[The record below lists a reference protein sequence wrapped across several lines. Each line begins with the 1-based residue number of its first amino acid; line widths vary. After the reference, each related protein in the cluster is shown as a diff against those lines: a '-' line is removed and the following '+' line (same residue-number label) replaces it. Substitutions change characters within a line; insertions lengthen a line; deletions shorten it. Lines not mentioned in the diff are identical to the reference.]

1 MQGLLKPP
9 NTLSIMFYRQNYV
22 PLLNC
27 LYYGLC
33 QNRGASKL
41 GISINI
47 RLQANLEKLKEFSHK
62 LNWKRVRNPL
72 RHVHTLLINYFIIPS
87 IYVLKG
93 RSTS

>member
-9 NTLSIMFYRQNYV
+9 NTVSIMFYRQNYA
-22 PLLNC
+22 PLSIC
-27 LYYGLC
+27 LYYSLY
-33 QNRGASKL
+33 QNKGASKI
-41 GISINI
+41 GISIKI
-47 RLQANLEKLKEFSHK
+47 RQQANPEKLKEFSHK